1 MSCFDLCSPMDGVN
15 RKKHPRASSAWRFE
29 TACQRTIAEA
39 DVIRPRLSV
48 TLGCFLHIQP
58 CAVGP
63 FMNCASQTPK
73 RDASEDMVP
82 QAGPGSN
89 SQIDCFQCVTA
100 LDVSELALALFVE
113 FNFESKQSQWS
124 ATQTLHKVT
133 HRRLSQGWPS
143 FKWLRLSAVTTIAAS
158 LNLRFS
164 TT

>member
-1 MSCFDLCSPMDGVN
+1 MTCALQWTGKN

-48 TLGCFLHIQP
+48 TLGVLSSHPTLCSWSFHEL
-58 CAVGP
+58 CK
-63 FMNCASQTPK
+63 TPQ

-100 LDVSELALALFVE
+100 L
-113 FNFESKQSQWS
+113 
-124 ATQTLHKVT
+124 
-133 HRRLSQGWPS
+133 RRWMFQNWHWHCLLTS
-143 FKWLRLSAVTTIAAS
+143 S
-158 LNLRFS
+158 LNPKNLSGPLPKHCTRS
-164 TT
+164 HIDA